1 MRLLPRLLPE
11 DRDMGWTPY
20 VWLIYLSYF
29 LLYPV
34 LGRAPGLEWA
44 LTGAGLVI
52 FLALYFWGH
61 WLRGARRLWSVAGIA
76 ALGFLFTPRNPGATV
91 FYIYAAAFC
100 GRLGRTLHAVLSIAG
115 LLALLAAQAA
125 WLRLP
130 FLAWFPAAVFSILIG
145 GINVHYTEVGKANAR
160 LRASQQ
166 EVERLAQTAER
177 ERIGR
182 DLHDLLGHTLSLI
195 TLKAE
200 LARKL
205 AMRDPERAAREME
218 EVETISR
225 QALREVREVVGGYRS
240 EGLAAEMA
248 RARLALEAAGV
259 KLEYLALPVDLDPA
273 QETVLALGLREA
285 VTNVMRHAHARTCR
299 ITLEPVEDSE
309 ANDESTEWAGGT
321 RLEVRDDGDNGKG
334 AMNREATRE
343 GTGLTS
349 MRDRVEGL
357 GGRLERHVGP
367 VDGGTAVVITLPRRR
382 PAVRLESAAEKVVGG
397 GLVVEATS

>member
-11 DRDMGWTPY
+11 DREMGWTPY
-20 VWLIYLSYF
+20 VWLVYLSYF
-29 LLYPV
+29 VIYPAT
-34 LGRAPGLEWA
+34 RRTSILEWA
-44 LTGAGLVI
+44 VTGAGLAV
-52 FLALYFWGH
+52 FLGLYFWGH
-61 WLRGARRLWSVAGIA
+61 WLRGHQRLWSAAAIA
-76 ALGFLFTPRNPGATV
+76 ALGVLFIPRNPGANV

-100 GRLGRTLHAVLSIAG
+100 GRLGRTSHALVSLAG
-115 LLALLAAQAA
+115 LLAILAAQTV
-125 WLRLP
+125 WLHLP
-130 FLAWFPAAVFSILIG
+130 VMSWFPAALFSLLVG
-145 GINVHYTEVGKANAR
+145 GVNIHYTEVGKANAR
-160 LRASQQ
+160 LRASQD
-166 EVERLAQTAER
+166 EIERLAQTAER

-205 AMRDPERAAREME
+205 AARDPERAAREME

-273 QETVLALGLREA
+273 QETVLAFGLREA
-285 VTNVMRHAHARTCR
+285 VTNVMRHARARTCR
-299 ITLEPVEDSE
+299 ITLEPL
-309 ANDESTEWAGGT
+309 AGEEGT
-321 RLEVRDDGDNGKG
+321 RLEIRDDGKG
-334 AMNREATRE
+334 GLAPE

-357 GGRLERHVGP
+357 GGRLERQGE
-367 VDGGTAVVITLPRRR
+367 GGTAIVITLPPRR
-382 PAVRLESAAEKVVGG
+382 PAVRREGAAAAPGR
-397 GLVVEATS
+397 LAVEGAG

>member
-1 MRLLPRLLPE
+1 MGLLPRLTPE
-11 DRDMGWTPY
+11 DREMGWTPY
-20 VWLIYLSYF
+20 VWLIYLTYF
-29 LLYPV
+29 VLRPV
-34 LGRAPGLEWA
+34 FSRSPGLEWA
-44 LTGAGLVI
+44 LTGAGLAV
-52 FLALYFWGH
+52 FLTLYFWGH
-61 WLRGARRLWSVAGIA
+61 WLRGIRRLWSISGITL
-76 ALGFLFTPRNPGATV
+76 LGVLFTPRNAGATV

-115 LLALLAAQAA
+115 VLAILAAQAA

-130 FLAWFPAAVFSILIG
+130 FLAWFPAAVFSVLIG
-145 GINVHYTEVGKANAR
+145 GINIHFTEVGKANAR
-160 LRASQQ
+160 LRASQA
-166 EVERLAQTAER
+166 EIERLAQTAER

-205 AMRDPERAAREME
+205 AVRDPERAAREME

-273 QETVLALGLREA
+273 QETVLAFDLRET

-299 ITLEPVEDSE
+299 IILEPVEGE
-309 ANDESTEWAGGT
+309 ENAEWAGGT
-321 RLEVRDDGDNGKG
+321 RLEIRDDGDNGKG
-334 AMNREATRE
+334 SLNREAARE

-357 GGRLERHVGP
+357 GGRLERLVGSI
-367 VDGGTAVVITLPRRR
+367 DGVGTAVVITLPRRR
-382 PAVRLESAAEKVVGG
+382 PAVRLESAMAPEPPSALG
-397 GLVVEATS
+397 GLAVEGAG

>member
-1 MRLLPRLLPE
+1 MRLLPD

-20 VWLIYLSYF
+20 VWLIYLGYF
-29 LLYPV
+29 MLYPV
-34 LGRAPGLEWA
+34 LGRAPVLEWV
-44 LTGAGLVI
+44 LTGAGLAL

-61 WLRGARRLWSVAGIA
+61 WLPGFRKLWSVAGIA
-76 ALGFLFTPRNPGATV
+76 VLGFLFTPRNPGATV

-115 LLALLAAQAA
+115 LLAVLAAQAA

-130 FLAWFPAAVFSILIG
+130 FLAWFPAAVFSVLIG
-145 GINVHYTEVGKANAR
+145 GINVHYAEVGKANAR

-205 AMRDPERAAREME
+205 AARDPGRAAREME
-218 EVETISR
+218 EVEAISR

-285 VTNVMRHAHARTCR
+285 VTNVMRHAHARICR

-309 ANDESTEWAGGT
+309 ENSDWAGGT
-321 RLEVRDDGDNGKG
+321 RLEVRDDGKG
-334 AMNREATRE
+334 ALNREAMRE

-382 PAVRLESAAEKVVGG
+382 PAVRTASTAEPAVTG
-397 GLVVEATS
+397 GLVAEGAR

>member
-1 MRLLPRLLPE
+1 MRLLPD
-11 DRDMGWTPY
+11 DREMGWTPY
-20 VWLIYLSYF
+20 VWLIYLTYF
-29 LLYPV
+29 VLHPV
-34 LGRAPGLEWA
+34 FSRPPGLEWV
-44 LTGAGLVI
+44 LTGAGLAV
-52 FLALYFWGH
+52 FLTLYFWGH
-61 WLRGARRLWSVAGIA
+61 WLRGARRLWSIAGIA
-76 ALGFLFTPRNPGATV
+76 LLGVLFTPRNPGATV

-115 LLALLAAQAA
+115 VLALLAAQAA

-130 FLAWFPAAVFSILIG
+130 FLAWFPAAVFSVLIG
-145 GINVHYTEVGKANAR
+145 GINIHFTEVGKANAR

-166 EVERLAQTAER
+166 EIERLAQTAER

-205 AMRDPERAAREME
+205 AVRDPERAAREME

-273 QETVLALGLREA
+273 QETVLAFGLREA
-285 VTNVMRHAHARTCR
+285 VTNVMRHAHAHTCR
-299 ITLEPVEDSE
+299 ITLEPVEDGE
-309 ANDESTEWAGGT
+309 EHAEWAGGT
-321 RLEVRDDGDNGKG
+321 RLEIRDDGDNGKG
-334 AMNREATRE
+334 APNREATRE

-357 GGRLERHVGP
+357 GGRLERSASA
-367 VDGGTAVVITLPRRR
+367 GTAVVITLPRRR
-382 PAVRLESAAEKVVGG
+382 PAVRLESTAEPALG
-397 GLVVEATS
+397 GLLAEGAG

>member
-1 MRLLPRLLPE
+1 MRLLPD
-11 DRDMGWTPY
+11 DREMGWTPY
-20 VWLIYLSYF
+20 VWLIYLGYF
-29 LLYPV
+29 MLYPV
-34 LGRAPGLEWA
+34 LGRAPVLEWV

-61 WLRGARRLWSVAGIA
+61 WLQGSRRLWSVAGIA
-76 ALGFLFTPRNPGATV
+76 GLGFLFTPRNPGATV

-130 FLAWFPAAVFSILIG
+130 FLAWFPAAVFSVLIG

-205 AMRDPERAAREME
+205 AVRDPERAGREME

-273 QETVLALGLREA
+273 QETVLALSLREA

-299 ITLEPVEDSE
+299 IILEPVEGS
-309 ANDESTEWAGGT
+309 DENTEWAGGT
-321 RLEVRDDGDNGKG
+321 RLEVRDDGKG

-357 GGRLERHVGP
+357 GGRLERHAGP

-382 PAVRLESAAEKVVGG
+382 PAVRVESAAEPAVGG
-397 GLVVEATS
+397 GLVVEGAG

>member
-1 MRLLPRLLPE
+1 MRLLPRHLPE
-11 DRDMGWTPY
+11 DREMGWTPY
-20 VWLIYLSYF
+20 VWLIYLGYF
-29 LLYPV
+29 VLYPV
-34 LGRAPGLEWA
+34 LGRPPGLEWV
-44 LTGAGLVI
+44 LTGAGLAV
-52 FLALYFWGH
+52 FLTLYFWGH
-61 WLRGARRLWSVAGIA
+61 WLRGFRRLWSVAGIA
-76 ALGFLFTPRNPGATV
+76 LLGVLFTPRNAGATV

-100 GRLGRTLHAVLSIAG
+100 GRLGRTLHAMLSIAG

-125 WLRLP
+125 WLRMP
-130 FLAWFPAAVFSILIG
+130 FLAWFPAALFSVLIG
-145 GINVHYTEVGKANAR
+145 GINIHYTEVGKANAR
-160 LRASQQ
+160 LRASQ
-166 EVERLAQTAER
+166 EEIERLAQTAER

-205 AMRDPERAAREME
+205 AVRDPERAAREME

-248 RARLALEAAGV
+248 RARLALETAGV

-299 ITLEPVEDSE
+299 ITLEPVREGRAGE
-309 ANDESTEWAGGT
+309 NAEWAGGT
-321 RLEVRDDGDNGKG
+321 RLEVRDDGKG
-334 AMNREATRE
+334 ALNREATRE

-357 GGRLERHVGP
+357 GGRLERHAASG
-367 VDGGTAVVITLPRRR
+367 DLIGGGTAVVITLPRRR
-382 PAVRLESAAEKVVGG
+382 PAVRVEAAAEGALG
-397 GLVVEATS
+397 GLLAEGAG

>member
-1 MRLLPRLLPE
+1 MRLLPRLTTE
-11 DRDMGWTPY
+11 DREMGWTPY

-29 LLYPV
+29 VLYPE

-61 WLRGARRLWSVAGIA
+61 WLRGSRRLWSVAGIA

-100 GRLGRTLHAVLSIAG
+100 GRLGRTFHAVLSIAG
-115 LLALLAAQAA
+115 LLAILAAQAT

-130 FLAWFPAAVFSILIG
+130 FLAWFPAAVFSVLIG

-205 AMRDPERAAREME
+205 AARDPERAAREME

-273 QETVLALGLREA
+273 QENVLALSLREA

-299 ITLEPVEDSE
+299 ITLEPVEDGE
-309 ANDESTEWAGGT
+309 ENTEWAGGT
-321 RLEVRDDGDNGKG
+321 RLEVRDDGKG
-334 AMNREATRE
+334 AMNREAARE

-357 GGRLERHVGP
+357 GGRLERR
-367 VDGGTAVVITLPRRR
+367 VDLVAGGTAVVITLPRRR
-382 PAVRLESAAEKVVGG
+382 PAVRMESAAEPAVGG
-397 GLVVEATS
+397 GLVAEGAG

>member
-1 MRLLPRLLPE
+1 MGLLPRLTPE
-11 DRDMGWTPY
+11 DREMGWTPY
-20 VWLIYLSYF
+20 VWLIYLTYF
-29 LLYPV
+29 VLQPV
-34 LGRAPGLEWA
+34 FSRPPGLEWV

-61 WLRGARRLWSVAGIA
+61 WLRGFRRLWSISGIA
-76 ALGFLFTPRNPGATV
+76 LLGVLFTPRNAGATV

-115 LLALLAAQAA
+115 VLAILVAQAA

-130 FLAWFPAAVFSILIG
+130 FLAWFPAAVFSVLIG
-145 GINVHYTEVGKANAR
+145 GINIHFTEVGKANAR
-160 LRASQQ
+160 LRASQA
-166 EVERLAQTAER
+166 EIERLAQTAER

-205 AMRDPERAAREME
+205 AVRDPERAAREME

-273 QETVLALGLREA
+273 QETVLAFGLREA

-299 ITLEPVEDSE
+299 IILEPVEDE
-309 ANDESTEWAGGT
+309 ENAEWAGGT
-321 RLEVRDDGDNGKG
+321 RLEIRDDGDNGKG
-334 AMNREATRE
+334 SLNREAARE

-357 GGRLERHVGP
+357 GGRLERLVGSI
-367 VDGGTAVVITLPRRR
+367 DGAGTAVVITLPRRR
-382 PAVRLESAAEKVVGG
+382 PAVRLESAAEPSALG
-397 GLVVEATS
+397 GLAVEGVG